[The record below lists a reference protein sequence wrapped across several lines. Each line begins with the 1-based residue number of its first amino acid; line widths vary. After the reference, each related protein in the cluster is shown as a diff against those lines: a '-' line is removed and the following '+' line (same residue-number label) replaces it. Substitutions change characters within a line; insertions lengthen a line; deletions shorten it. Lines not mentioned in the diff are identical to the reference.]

1 MPDYKIVHETWIT
14 KTVSSYG
21 DQALKVITNEVYAS
35 GIFKLLLLSCATFS
49 ILSIAWSLQYKQ
61 FSKKSLF
68 FFLAFLLLTPSDGRP
83 IGYVAVNALGQ
94 TISGVFE
101 SAVTKVISNSD
112 LVSKS
117 DNLPPGMVLEMV
129 TAAATSKIES
139 AETRALIYGFVV
151 NCLPNALTDNGE
163 QASFDDIFNFET
175 TFKED
180 GATGLKVL
188 TFNERKLNI
197 TALKNDDA
205 YNNFKSGKNC
215 YQGLSDMR
223 QALAAEMSEKPNHL
237 IERIVGGSRERSE
250 VVTTEQWFKN
260 WQNSSSRFND
270 VAMNLKLAHA
280 ASYEKSKLIS
290 EQGFNFD
297 DLTGNWWQRNS
308 DASLREMMIGIDSYS
323 TGLGFRLSDFK
334 NIIPNS
340 TDTRWSF
347 SLGASIKD
355 LKERIEMVP
364 YYIATIQLLLKILC
378 PLFLLTLLFQTMRFF
393 FIWSGAWIASLLFP
407 SIISASRSIHNSIIL
422 SKLGIEKLA
431 ATKGNNALAYGV
443 DLTQAKALLDDFV
456 PLAYSMVEQELKIIQ
471 ALSGVI
477 LLGSW
482 IAGGGANGFVSWM
495 SNSVQG
501 TLTSAATSKVASAAA
516 SVPGLRNLAVG
527 AAVGG
532 PVIAAGS
539 AAFAVVNHM
548 RQHSTT
554 QMFPKKK
561 ES

>member
-1 MPDYKIVHETWIT
+1 MNDYKIVHETWIT

-101 SAVTKVISNSD
+101 SAVTKVVSNSD
-112 LVSKS
+112 LVSES

-139 AETRALIYGFVV
+139 PETRALIYGFVV
-151 NCLPNALTDNGE
+151 NCLPNALTDTGE

-188 TFNERKLNI
+188 TFKERKLNV

-205 YNNFKSGKNC
+205 YDNFKSGKNC

-223 QALAAEMSEKPNHL
+223 QALAAEMSGKPNHL

-323 TGLGFRLSDFK
+323 TGLGFRLSDLK

-443 DLTQAKALLDDFV
+443 DLSQAKALLDDFV

-548 RQHSTT
+548 RQNSTT